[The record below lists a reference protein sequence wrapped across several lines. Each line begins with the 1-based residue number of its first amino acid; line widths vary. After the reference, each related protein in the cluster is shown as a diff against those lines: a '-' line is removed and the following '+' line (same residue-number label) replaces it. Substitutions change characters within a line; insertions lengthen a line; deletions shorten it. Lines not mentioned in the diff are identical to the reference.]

1 MNDKEYKIIGEY
13 ACVQA
18 DLYNNAME
26 TNAKLLAERA
36 QIEMDIHDAELKH
49 DEIKLNSLYD
59 DFRRNKM
66 DIEANRS
73 FRENLSRKVIL
84 KILDAKKGNVK
95 EIWNEK

>member
-1 MNDKEYKIIGEY
+1 MNDKDYKIIGEY

-26 TNAKLLAERA
+26 ANAKLLAERA
-36 QIEMDIHDAELKH
+36 QIEMDIHDAEMKH

-73 FRENLSRKVIL
+73 FRENLSRKLVL
-84 KILDAKKGNVK
+84 KILDAKKGNAK
-95 EIWNEK
+95 GIWNEE

>member
-1 MNDKEYKIIGEY
+1 MKDNEYKIIGEY

-18 DLYNNAME
+18 DLYANAMDA
-26 TNAKLLAERA
+26 NGKLLAERA
-36 QIEMDIHDAELKH
+36 QIDKDIHDAELKH

-59 DFRRNKM
+59 EFRRNKM

-84 KILDAKKGNVK
+84 KILDAKNGDIKGL
-95 EIWNEK
+95 WNEE